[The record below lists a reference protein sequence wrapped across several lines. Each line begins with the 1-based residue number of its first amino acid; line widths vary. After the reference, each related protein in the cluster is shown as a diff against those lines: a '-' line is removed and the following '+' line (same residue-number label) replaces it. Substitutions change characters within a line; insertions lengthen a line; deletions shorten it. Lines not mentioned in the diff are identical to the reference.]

1 MKQKNYPIFAIILLC
16 MTSIAYAGGTPEDSG
31 YGIHVT
37 GNQITAAG
45 ADVVAY
51 FGLKVGEPAVMGD
64 ERYAHEWNGAT
75 WLFANAVN
83 RDAFAADP
91 QKFAPAFGGYC
102 SWAMARNKL
111 ATIDPN
117 MWYVA
122 DGTLYLNYN
131 EKTHKEWLGNR
142 VEFINKA
149 RANWPEWEEKL
160 SASR

>member
-1 MKQKNYPIFAIILLC
+1 MNRKNYPIFTIILLC

-37 GNQITAAG
+37 GDQIAAAG

-51 FGLKVGEPAVMGD
+51 FELEAGDSAVIGD
-64 ERYAHEWNGAT
+64 DRFAHKWNGAT
-75 WLFANAVN
+75 WLFADAAN
-83 RDAFAADP
+83 RDAFAANP

-102 SWAMARNKL
+102 AWAMARNKL

-117 MWYVA
+117 LWYV
-122 DGTLYLNYN
+122 DNETLYLNYN
-131 EKTHKEWLGNR
+131 EKTQKEWLANR

-160 SASR
+160 NASR